1 MNLELALSII
11 TNIVAIAYFAGT
23 LKATQAYQERIT
35 ELLRA
40 EFSEHF
46 KRLEAKQDKHN
57 SVIERQFRTEGQIK
71 VLQEK
76 IDVANHRLADL
87 EHL

>member
-1 MNLELALSII
+1 MNSERALSII
-11 TNIVAIAYFAGT
+11 TNIVAIAYFAGC
-23 LKATQAYQERIT
+23 LKATQEHQEKIT

-46 KRLEAKQDKHN
+46 KRLEAKQDRHN
-57 SVIERQFRTEGQIK
+57 SVIERQFRVEGQIK

-76 IDVANHRLADL
+76 IDVANHRIEDL
-87 EHL
+87 EKL